1 VDVAQSASY
10 ENSRDIGIS
19 PRDGM
24 AVSCTGLCRR
34 YGSRW
39 ALVNVSLAASY
50 GTAFLV
56 VGHNGSGKTTLFRI
70 LATAVSYDRGAVTI
84 AGFDPGR
91 QRYDA
96 RRNVTLV
103 SHHTYL
109 YESLTAFEN
118 LDLVTRA
125 AGATSS
131 RNAILAV
138 LEQVALEERAHD
150 FVAGFSAGMR
160 KRLSLARALI
170 RPTSIVLF
178 DEPYGQLDP
187 QGFALVDRIIEA
199 SRRRGAAVLLATHQV
214 ERGQR
219 LCGDALVLDGGRCVF
234 HGRAADLPDFNRGSF
249 LDQEDT
255 AS

>member
-1 VDVAQSASY
+1 VNAAKLESLEISSDTERPHQEETAVFCSDL
-10 ENSRDIGIS
+10 SR
-19 PRDGM
+19 RF
-24 AVSCTGLCRR
+24 
-34 YGSRW
+34 GSRW

-50 GTAFLV
+50 GSAFLV
-56 VGHNGSGKTTLFRI
+56 VGRNGSGKTTLFRI
-70 LATAVSYDRGAVTI
+70 LATAISYDRGTVTI
-84 AGFDPGR
+84 GGFDPGR

-103 SHHTYL
+103 SHYTYL

-125 AGATSS
+125 AGAACS

-138 LEQVALEERAHD
+138 LEQVALVERAHD

-187 QGFALVDRIIEA
+187 QGFALVDRIVEA
-199 SRRRGAAVLLATHQV
+199 SRKRGAAVLLATHQV

-219 LCGDALVLDGGRCVF
+219 LCREALVLDGGRCVF

-249 LDQEDT
+249 PEQEDA